1 MKCLFLLIS
10 IFFLPFSIFY
20 VPSCYAAQWIQK
32 GETAFAE
39 GETADTEICGV
50 GASASIR
57 LNTSDFEEWGN
68 DFIID
73 TQTEYALD
81 NSNKLYSCR
90 FTAEIN
96 KTVSKVWFCITL
108 SNPPWPTYIIG
119 LQDNV
124 PSAPCP
130 NHPSGVWLSSNT
142 YTPSIV
148 DGHGWQE
155 VSLTPQYTLTAG
167 TTYHLVIKYSSGTI
181 NSDECMSIH
190 GTNPQNNK
198 VPYDNTLDLMSAQLC
213 STDGGTNWSDNYAQ
227 PLFVIESN
235 AGEYEG
241 NPYYKIDEDFK
252 IFGDALWRGE
262 KFIISGGNKTVKKFF
277 FYLRANTASPSNDLY
292 VVLEDITAGS
302 VMEVKAIDKSKIATY
317 YKEYEHTFDTPH
329 ILENGKEYR
338 LYLKS
343 PFSVA
348 ENCYMI
354 KRLCINYKDPD
365 MTNQALISTTYGGAD
380 AVYTFYNGTW
390 SDQTSPESYAD
401 IIFKFESATY
411 DSSGKYISKAFDTD
425 SSSEFKEISWEPVTQ
440 PSQTSLKFQI
450 AASDN
455 SGGPW
460 LFLGPDGTESSY
472 YTEAIGEAISSRH
485 TGKRYIK
492 YKAFF
497 DTSDLSYSP
506 HLDKVTIE
514 YAARPLSGRS
524 LEAYNTPNPFEA
536 GRELTTIS
544 YILEKDC
551 RVYIRIYTLLGD
563 LVKEMK
569 FSPGEEGGR
578 GESDGYENNVS
589 WDGKNGRGMLVADGV
604 YLSQIIAEPR
614 DGSKIIKEIRKIA
627 VIK

>member
-1 MKCLFLLIS
+1 MKRLLLLIS
-10 IFFLPFSIFY
+10 IFFLPSSIFHL
-20 VPSCYAAQWIQK
+20 PSCYAAQWIQK

-50 GASASIR
+50 GASADIR

-68 DFIID
+68 DFIFGD
-73 TQTEYALD
+73 QTECKLD
-81 NSNKLYSCR
+81 GPNKLYSCR
-90 FTAEIN
+90 FIAQKNITISTSWICIYLGPPAYPDY
-96 KTVSKVWFCITL
+96 TV
-108 SNPPWPTYIIG
+108 G
-119 LQDNV
+119 LQENV
-124 PSAPCP
+124 PAPPCP
-130 NHPSGVWLSSNT
+130 NHPSGMWLSSGT
-142 YTPSIV
+142 LTPV
-148 DGHGWQE
+148 DHGWQNIPLYHP
-155 VSLTPQYTLTAG
+155 VSLTAG
-167 TTYHLVIKYSSGTI
+167 TTYHLVIEHLSGIIGSNNYIEIYGSSL
-181 NSDECMSIH
+181 
-190 GTNPQNNK
+190 QNCK
-198 VPYDNTLDLMSAQLC
+198 VPFDNSLDPMSEQLFYDGIDWNTQ
-213 STDGGTNWSDNYAQ
+213 NAQ
-227 PLFVIESN
+227 PVFVIG
-235 AGEYEG
+235 AGTGEYEG
-241 NPYYKIDEDFK
+241 NPYYFKEDLK
-252 IFGDALWRGE
+252 IFGADLWRGE
-262 KFIISGGNKTVKKFF
+262 KFIISGGNKTVKKVFL
-277 FYLRANTASPSNDLY
+277 YLRSNVAAPANDLY
-292 VVLEDITAGS
+292 IVLEDITAGS
-302 VMEVKAIDKSKIATY
+302 VMEVKAVDKSKIATFY
-317 YKEYEHTFDTPH
+317 EKYEHTFDTPH

-343 PFSVA
+343 PFSVT

-354 KRLCINYKDPD
+354 KKLRVNKKDTD
-365 MTNQALISTTYGGAD
+365 RTNPALISTTYGGAD
-380 AVYTFYNGTW
+380 AVYTWYNGSVW
-390 SDQTSPESYAD
+390 DSDYPGSYAD
-401 IIFKFESATY
+401 IIFKFQSATY
-411 DSSGKYISKAFDTD
+411 DFSGEYISKAFDTD
-425 SSSEFKEISWEPVTQ
+425 SSSEFNEISWEPTAQ

-455 SGGPW
+455 SDGPW
-460 LFLGPDGTESSY
+460 LFLGPDGTESTY

-485 TGKRYIK
+485 SGKRYIK

-497 DTSDLSYSP
+497 DTSDSSYSP

-569 FSPGEEGGR
+569 FSPGSEGGR
-578 GESDGYENNVS
+578 GETDGYENNVS

-604 YLSQIIAEPR
+604 YLSQIIAEPQ